1 MIYTNS
7 SSYGHGVAQNGQ
19 SLSPRTLQKLME
31 SDKDFN
37 QLFDSNLDN
46 VMVSNTNQFASSNP
60 WLLQHLKSQ
69 QQEQQQQRVYQSNSS
84 GASIPYQEAMKD
96 DTESLQYGS
105 PYITPEYGS
114 DGAALDQLL
123 SSHEYQDILLSD
135 PSFVQQQQ
143 TLQDHQRRMQE
154 QIMAQEA
161 QNMQYLET
169 NTGPSQYSV
178 SPPPVSNLSAMFSQ
192 NSGSQPNPPP
202 SFSHSRSPS
211 GSQVQQKRLSQ
222 PVQGGVKIT
231 FGEPDKKDLAGRRGS
246 PSLSLT
252 SFPAPL
258 TSTVDHQKRQGD
270 FQARFKVN
278 YARKASLNSQQ
289 QAHMLQ
295 PILGSLQDM
304 PTFRNPFA
312 SLPTTPAAV
321 INDAPNPLEDMT
333 TSSSERRRSIS
344 LPPNR
349 VAIPGTPPTATKAK
363 PIPIGR
369 VSRPQAANLSMDA
382 EEHHRRLDEQ
392 LQKVNFDDITV
403 SELKEMLR
411 QRGKP
416 ATGKKVTLIQRLMEE
431 RDMVNAIKNGVAI
444 PTNSNPS
451 SFNAG
456 SPINSSSVP
465 NSSPVIGSPFSQIQK
480 SIATMSIG
488 SPPTSSAHSR
498 RFSPYGAPKSP
509 RLGPSHGS
517 PKQLSTSVP
526 SPSNH
531 HRTPHHHHTNSSQ
544 FVRHNQHAS
553 LYAPFVPSGLGTP
566 DTELEA
572 NPFDAAVADESSYRG
587 RSIERDQ
594 MMDHYGNH
602 IPVDPRFAS
611 NLHDLLQQGF
621 APDSKFEC
629 LCVKALARVFFI
641 FILMTDFYFF
651 LQASRILVSIISLF
665 RSKEWNNSLE
675 ACLNLSMMC
684 QGPRSTMILPEMGKI
699 HSIRFLNGTEI
710 CPISYIRP
718 LSFSPLEPICPEM

>member
-1 MIYTNS
+1 LSKKEKNRIQVKFGVFFSTEIESSYQLDNCFIIISFTILQYMPHNSKDQHTKASFSNDDPRSFEYHDSQNNMIYTNS
-7 SSYGHGVAQNGQ
+7 SSYGQGVAQNGQ

-31 SDKDFN
+31 SDKDFDR
-37 QLFDSNLDN
+37 LFDSNLDN

-60 WLLQHLKSQ
+60 WLFQHLKSQ
-69 QQEQQQQRVYQSNSS
+69 QQEQQQQQRDYQSHST

-202 SFSHSRSPS
+202 SFSHNRSPS

-258 TSTVDHQKRQGD
+258 TSNVDHQKRQGD

-295 PILGSLQDM
+295 PVLGSLQDM

-349 VAIPGTPPTATKAK
+349 IAIPGTPPTATKAK

-369 VSRPQAANLSMDA
+369 VSRLQAANLSMDA

-431 RDMVNAIKNGVAI
+431 RDMVNALKNGVAI
-444 PTNSNPS
+444 PNNSNPS

-465 NSSPVIGSPFSQIQK
+465 NSFPVIGSPFSQIQK

-572 NPFDAAVADESSYRG
+572 NPFDAAVTDESSYRG

-594 MMDHYGNH
+594 MMDHYGTH

-629 LCVKALARVFFI
+629 LCVKALARI
-641 FILMTDFYFF
+641 FFYFY
-651 LQASRILVSIISLF
+651 
-665 RSKEWNNSLE
+665 
-675 ACLNLSMMC
+675 
-684 QGPRSTMILPEMGKI
+684 TDD
-699 HSIRFLNGTEI
+699 
-710 CPISYIRP
+710 
-718 LSFSPLEPICPEM
+718 